1 MKKIF
6 LSLFLSVF
14 SISSAFS
21 FTVEDFADSFHL
33 TNTPN
38 CGPSCV
44 HLSAHDQQI
53 GSMRAAPN
61 KQGTIYFFDAK
72 GQHQISLKL
81 EKIYYQAAA
90 LRLSILDHKNQ
101 RLGRV
106 MISRN
111 HKSRQLMRFEI
122 YGNDN
127 KNPLMTG
134 VSNLFG
140 TKHTIYL
147 GNTYHVLAEITRPLF
162 TYSRDSDIKIIDK
175 PTVLTQIDP
184 NVFAAVVAFYCSEK
198 YPLTIADKD
207 EIDIPVGPSPSSTL
221 DNLEEKLKQVF
232 AERGFTRDELK
243 SLPQSQLQ
251 AAADLISERYHQV
264 YDDSNL
270 GDEEKIVQ
278 FINFGCDLIRSNS
291 LEPAQE
297 KAIFQFLAHR
307 VIDIRLDAM
316 FTDKSSS

>member
-1 MKKIF
+1 MKKIV

-33 TNTPN
+33 TNMPN

-44 HLSAHDQQI
+44 HLSAHGQQI
-53 GSMRAAPN
+53 GSMRSAPN

-72 GQHQISLKL
+72 GQHQISLKS
-81 EKIYYQAAA
+81 EKIYYLAAA

-106 MISRN
+106 MINRN
-111 HKSRQLMRFEI
+111 YKSGQLMRFEI

-134 VSNLFG
+134 VSNLFS

-184 NVFAAVVAFYCSEK
+184 NVFAAVVAFYCSE
-198 YPLTIADKD
+198 YYLTIADKD
-207 EIDIPVGPSPSSTL
+207 EIDIPVGLSPSSTL
-221 DNLEEKLKQVF
+221 DNLEAKLKQVF

-251 AAADLISERYHQV
+251 AAADLINERYHQV

-270 GDEEKIVQ
+270 SDEEKMVQ

-291 LEPAQE
+291 LEPTQE
-297 KAIFQFLAHR
+297 KAIFQFLAYR
-307 VIDIRLDAM
+307 VIEMRLDAM
-316 FTDKSSS
+316 FTGKAS